1 MLYIIDEKGKGH
13 GALAEFGVTHG
24 VNGEKSITGTIYTNE
39 EVIHGIDRG
48 WKLRFDGETYAF
60 IYAKPVDLGDVVQVE
75 FDAVHSFF
83 YDFSKSTKDEQ
94 LKDGSHTMQ
103 AYLDFIFKDSGYSFR
118 LDTQVNAFEKQGFG
132 YKNRLALFND
142 VISSAGVEFSVNG
155 SVVRIIDRVG
165 NDLSTVVRKGFNLN
179 DLTIEK
185 NIGDFVTAQKGFGA
199 WKDAEDHSKGRL
211 EVEYI
216 SPLEDIY
223 GRLDADPV
231 VDERYTNSNSLKARL
246 ENNVEGSYSIS
257 VALDMA
263 DLTKAGY
270 EYKQPQEG
278 DYIMAINEDLGFKR
292 KIRIVSYTSKYDTS
306 GELIDHNITANS
318 LGMVHEAISGQAK
331 TQNSI
336 NELRDEIAQTR
347 REVTEVRV
355 SADGKTNN
363 YWSSKAPNPQE
374 YKLNIGDTWYDTS
387 REDVVIYGWNG
398 VEWRRVSFDKT
409 AFERQFAE
417 IEKKTQDMTI
427 SIAEADTKAKSALDK
442 VGVADNLL
450 GEHQKMIASLNG
462 QLAEDLVTDQTVTNP
477 KTWLTNYG
485 KLVANNGYDT
495 TDYIPVNKDDL
506 LSLESTVSHY
516 YKLAFYDTGKN
527 NLGYYDGSKV
537 VLTPSGT
544 AYFGNT
550 GTLNAPA
557 DGFIRLSYSTATGG
571 ADTVKLSN
579 QSNLYTLINSGYN
592 NALSA
597 LRNVDRAMQEF
608 GENLISL
615 DSLNRG
621 YWLNAQGKLMENAPY
636 KTTDYI
642 RVDSGERYKLT
653 GGNAVYQVYFYD
665 ANRDAIAYYD
675 GKSIKEDVGTGYKYF
690 TATPNVEL
698 IMPSNASYV
707 RIASSIKDFEQVSF
721 SKLSTIIANMFD
733 AVDGMKQS
741 VENDLSGVR
750 DKANEAFDKAID
762 NGGKLSTVEQSVD
775 DLKGEISQKVTSA
788 DVSTALNTF
797 NETVK
802 TQTASQITESL
813 TGYAK
818 STDLEGYATEEY
830 ATNKAVSE
838 AGKVSTELTKYELK
852 TGVDSKVSSLAASLR
867 EETAE
872 KMKTVYTKE
881 ETEELLGDK
890 ADSSVLTKYVQQA
903 TYEAGIEGISSKLS
917 EMSSKKLDF
926 IAFEDFFD
934 NEYKR
939 TAQGVT
945 DMYTKVNKIID
956 ANGTA
961 TDTFAKAVYDRN
973 AERQNNDFQAVTN
986 DLVKTA
992 TYEEGINGVKQS
1004 ITSVEGKIDNL
1015 SVGGRNL
1022 IDYSMITSNSGNLD
1036 KSNYVKKGLIT
1047 FSITGIYSGVR
1058 IDASKLEPNTEY
1070 VMSYKYQKTSGT
1082 LVSFGGH
1089 TTKVYEN
1096 NLAYVDGST
1105 KGSLYYGNK
1114 SVFVK
1119 DDNEIHSVV
1128 VKFTTPST
1136 ITPSGPI
1143 YIQPNRG
1150 YDTKVSV
1157 NIYDWKLEKGS
1168 VPTDWSPAPEDM
1180 LGEADFQIFKN
1191 NYESND
1197 KSIKSRLT
1205 AIDSGKEGSLAYR
1218 LNETES
1224 TAKGNSTLISTI
1236 KNNYVT
1242 QKDINESI
1250 LADKQ
1255 IIDTRTTNELPP
1267 YYYNKYPRR
1276 EVREFKLVSVM
1287 GIGSGGFGILT
1298 TNVPWNDSSGGKVQQ
1313 TFDTETEKFT
1323 RQGSSTWSE
1332 WVKQIDT
1339 ADTTYQKI
1347 TETSSLYERVI
1358 GSSSGEINNN
1368 ISRIVQTSNV
1378 IQMEVAKMDLASG
1391 SDLSSVQT
1399 QLANSWGVKIKSAR
1413 EAVTSINANVS
1424 GVQIKGEL
1432 LNLDAKTTVAQEF
1445 WAKQVNAIK
1454 VNADNITTG
1463 TLDGSRIR
1471 ANSIDTNRLTG
1482 NISEFIRTNWNSVSG
1497 TVSITGADGI
1507 LTTAGDGSQT
1517 YIKDGI
1523 VGTRQ
1528 PSSAG
1533 GGTVGQ
1539 IGYAY
1544 ESASPWYSM
1553 QVSNGS
1559 HFQIRMSRGD
1569 GQLNKKAFYIISGG
1583 TESYLNTD
1591 NIYLNPASNG
1601 RVRVQGAMTVDK
1613 NIRAEGAVLVRQK
1626 LEYLNGGFIESQSA
1640 NSNMLIASSNK
1651 LIIYTNG
1658 SNALEFDA
1666 NNAVFRRKISENSDI
1681 RLKTNIVDMPINSLE
1696 AIRNIEIKKF
1706 DYLDGRKNYYGI
1718 IAQQAQQY
1726 LPELINT
1733 DSEGHLMV
1741 DKSAMTYVNMHA
1753 IQQLDKKVN
1762 TKVIELEQKIA
1773 SLQEE
1778 LALLKGD

>member
-24 VNGEKSITGTIYTNE
+24 VNGEKSISGTIYTNE

-48 WKLRFDGETYAF
+48 WKLRFEGETYAF
-60 IYAKPVDLGDVVQVE
+60 IYAKPVDLGEVIQVD

-83 YDFSKSTKDEQ
+83 YDFSKSAKNEQ
-94 LKDGSHTMQ
+94 LRDGSHTMQ
-103 AYLDFIFKDSGYSFR
+103 TYLDFIFKGTDYSYR
-118 LDTQVNAFEKQGFG
+118 LDSKVGAFEKQSFG
-132 YKNRLALFND
+132 YRSRLALFND
-142 VISSAGVEFSVNG
+142 VINSAGVEFSVNG
-155 SVVRIIDRVG
+155 SVVRVLDRVG
-165 NDLSTVVRKGFNLN
+165 NDYSTVVRKGFNLN
-179 DLTIEK
+179 DLSIEK

-199 WKDAEDHSKGRL
+199 WFDKEDHSKGRL
-211 EVEYI
+211 EVEYL
-216 SPLEDIY
+216 SPLVEIY

-318 LGMVHEAISGQAK
+318 LGLVQEAISGQAK

-417 IEKKTQDMTI
+417 IEKKTQEMTT
-427 SIAEADTKAKSALDK
+427 SIADADTKAKSALDK

-477 KTWLTNYG
+477 KQWLTNYG
-485 KLVANNGYDT
+485 ELVANNGYDT

-550 GTLNAPA
+550 GTFNAPA
-557 DGFIRLSYSTATGG
+557 DGFVRLSYSTATGG
-571 ADTVKLSN
+571 TDTVKLSN
-579 QSNLYTLINSGYN
+579 QNNLYTLINSGYS

-621 YWLNAQGKLMENAPY
+621 YWLDAQGKLMSNNAY

-642 RVDSGERYKLT
+642 RVDSGGRYKLI

-665 ANRDAIAYYD
+665 ANRNAIAYYD
-675 GKSIKEDVGTGYKYF
+675 GKEIKTDINNGFKYF
-690 TATPNVEL
+690 AATPNMEFNIPEDV
-698 IMPSNASYV
+698 SYV
-707 RIASSIKDFEQVSF
+707 RIASSIKDFSKVSF
-721 SKLSTIIANMFD
+721 SKVSTVIANMFD

-802 TQTASQITESL
+802 KQTASQITESL

-818 STDLEGYATEEY
+818 STDLNGLATEYY
-830 ATNKAVSE
+830 ARTQATSE
-838 AGKVSTELTKYELK
+838 AGKVRQELTSYAK
-852 TGVDSKVSSLAASLR
+852 TGDLTTLAQNIR
-867 EETAE
+867 TETAE
-872 KMKTVYTKE
+872 SLKSVYTKT
-881 ETEELLGDK
+881 ETNGLLGDK
-890 ADSSVLTKYVQQA
+890 VSQA
-903 TYEAGIEGISSKLS
+903 TYEAGVKGIKSSIS
-917 EMSSKKLDF
+917 
-926 IAFEDFFD
+926 
-934 NEYKR
+934 N
-939 TAQGVT
+939 
-945 DMYTKVNKIID
+945 
-956 ANGTA
+956 
-961 TDTFAKAVYDRN
+961 
-973 AERQNNDFQAVTN
+973 
-986 DLVKTA
+986 
-992 TYEEGINGVKQS
+992 
-1004 ITSVEGKIDNL
+1004 VEGKIDGL

-1022 IDYSMITSNSGNLD
+1022 IDYSMITSSSGNLD

-1047 FSITGIYSGVR
+1047 FGITGIYSGVG

-1089 TTKVYEN
+1089 TAKVYEN

-1105 KGSLYYGNK
+1105 KGSLYSGNK

-1136 ITPSGPI
+1136 ITPSDLI

-1157 NIYDWKLEKGS
+1157 SIYDWKLEKGS
-1168 VPTDWSPAPEDM
+1168 VPTDWTPAPEDM

-1205 AIDSGKEGSLAYR
+1205 AIDSGKEGSLTYR
-1218 LNETES
+1218 MNQTEETAE
-1224 TAKGNSTLISTI
+1224 GNSQLIST
-1236 KNNYVT
+1236 
-1242 QKDINESI
+1242 
-1250 LADKQ
+1250 
-1255 IIDTRTTNELPP
+1255 
-1267 YYYNKYPRR
+1267 
-1276 EVREFKLVSVM
+1276 
-1287 GIGSGGFGILT
+1287 
-1298 TNVPWNDSSGGKVQQ
+1298 
-1313 TFDTETEKFT
+1313 
-1323 RQGSSTWSE
+1323 
-1332 WVKQIDT
+1332 VKKT
-1339 ADTTYQKI
+1339 ADGAVQKTSTEYQSIK
-1347 TETSSLYERVI
+1347 ERSDLYERVI
-1358 GSSSGEINNN
+1358 GSSTEAGMKQN
-1368 ISRIVQTSNV
+1368 ISRIVMTDSLFQT
-1378 IQMEVAKMDLASG
+1378 EVVDRQNLLTAMASG
-1391 SDLSSVQT
+1391 TGMTRDPYFDSGNNDISVYDNNRTGTITIFRENPSDSSQPNGKWRLRVYHAASSATTPNRGGIARTTSSWVNGTVVVKFVALLPTGRSFSYNNNNLGNGYTSGWLTDNKGTGKWETYMYYYRFGSSGTFSSFGHLSVVGASSAITWYLSEYDIINVNETSASKITQLSDNINLKVSKSDLISQINVQAGGVLIT
-1399 QLANSWGVKIKSAR
+1399 SGTNKLNITPDTTYIQNSTIKSAMIESL
-1413 EAVTSINANVS
+1413 EADK
-1424 GVQIKGEL
+1424 IKTGT
-1432 LNLDAKTTVAQEF
+1432 LDAG
-1445 WAKQVNAIK
+1445 K
-1454 VNADNITTG
+1454 VKVINIDADNITANQANLIKAG
-1463 TLDGSRIR
+1463 FISSSGGSLEL
-1471 ANSIDTNRLTG
+1471 NGDL
-1482 NISEFIRTNWNSVSG
+1482 
-1497 TVSITGADGI
+1497 I
-1507 LTTAGDGSQT
+1507 LSTAKDNSQT
-1517 YIKDGI
+1517 YIGNGI
-1523 VGTRQ
+1523 TGTRNPQ
-1528 PSSAG
+1528 GA
-1533 GGTVGQ
+1533 TIGQ

-1544 ESASPWYSM
+1544 ESSSPWYSM
-1553 QVSNGS
+1553 QVSHGS

-1569 GQLNKKAFYIISGG
+1569 GQLNKQAFYIISGG

-1613 NIRAEGAVLVRQK
+1613 DIRAEGAVLVRQK

-1753 IQQLDKKVN
+1753 IQQLDNKVD

-1773 SLQEE
+1773 SLQDE
-1778 LALLKGD
+1778 LALLKGA

>member
-1 MLYIIDEKGKGH
+1 MVIIYLYDSTVTDFTYNGQPLNKAYEVVVESNINDSFFVTFNHPLDDKGKYKTIEKDKIVKVHTPDGMQPFRIMDRVKYMDHISIEAWPLFYADMRNKLVKPLAIRGLTGQAAMNMFVNNLLIDTPFTFTSNITDTHDYHTQDTEERENNPNQFYDALDVFKDIVKRWQGELVINGYDVRVVNRLGKNTGALLYEKKNISDFTDEESIQDITTRLYGKAEWTERPEGSDEEVKHQISVKVESPLINAYSGIVFEKQYTNNDIRTEKEMTDWLNLKFTTENIDKPSRNIKVGTNIIDD
-13 GALAEFGVTHG
+13 T
-24 VNGEKSITGTIYTNE
+24 
-39 EVIHGIDRG
+39 VI
-48 WKLRFDGETYAF
+48 
-60 IYAKPVDLGDVVQVE
+60 DLGDSLMLKYVKHDVDMEIRMVGYTYDGYANRYITIQLGDAKQSYVGNVQNTVRE
-75 FDAVHSFF
+75 IETNVNTAV
-83 YDFSKSTKDEQ
+83 KQT
-94 LKDGSHTMQ
+94 
-103 AYLDFIFKDSGYSFR
+103 
-118 LDTQVNAFEKQGFG
+118 VNQILNANGERMI
-132 YKNRLALFND
+132 Y
-142 VISSAGVEFSVNG
+142 SVNEP
-155 SVVRIIDRVG
+155 VG
-165 NDLSTVVRKGFNLN
+165 NFKNGDVWFDQQGGMYMWDEASAMWIDHPYNRNMNVIGEK
-179 DLTIEK
+179 IENEIK
-185 NIGDFVTAQKGFGA
+185 
-199 WKDAEDHSKGRL
+199 
-211 EVEYI
+211 
-216 SPLEDIY
+216 P
-223 GRLDADPV
+223 
-231 VDERYTNSNSLKARL
+231 
-246 ENNVEGSYSIS
+246 
-257 VALDMA
+257 
-263 DLTKAGY
+263 
-270 EYKQPQEG
+270 
-278 DYIMAINEDLGFKR
+278 AINQM
-292 KIRIVSYTSKYDTS
+292 TT
-306 GELIDHNITANS
+306 NISNADNKAN
-318 LGMVHEAISGQAK
+318 
-331 TQNSI
+331 
-336 NELRDEIAQTR
+336 D
-347 REVTEVRV
+347 
-355 SADGKTNN
+355 
-363 YWSSKAPNPQE
+363 
-374 YKLNIGDTWYDTS
+374 
-387 REDVVIYGWNG
+387 
-398 VEWRRVSFDKT
+398 
-409 AFERQFAE
+409 
-417 IEKKTQDMTI
+417 
-427 SIAEADTKAKSALDK
+427 ALDK
-442 VGVADNLL
+442 VSLNAELIE
-450 GEHQKMIASLNG
+450 EHKNIITGLNG
-462 QLAEDLVTDQTVTNP
+462 QLAEDLVTDQTVVHH
-477 KTWLTNYG
+477 KKWLTNYG
-485 KLVANNGYDT
+485 ELVANNGYDT
-495 TDYIPVNKDDL
+495 TDYLPVSEGDL

-516 YKLAFYDTGKN
+516 YKVAFYDKAKN

-537 VLTPSGT
+537 VLTPNGT

-550 GTLNAPA
+550 GTFNTPA
-557 DGFIRLSYSTATGG
+557 DGFVRLSYSTATGG
-571 ADTVKLSN
+571 ADTVKLIN
-579 QSNLYTLINSGYN
+579 QNNLYTLINSGYN

-597 LRNVDRAMQEF
+597 LKNVNRAMQEF

-615 DSLNRG
+615 ESLNRG
-621 YWLNAQGKLMENAPY
+621 YWLNAQGALMENAAY
-636 KTTDYI
+636 KTSDYI
-642 RVDSGERYKLT
+642 RVDAGEKYQLT
-653 GGNAVYQVYFYD
+653 GGYAVYQVYFYD
-665 ANRDAIAYYD
+665 SNHQAVAYYD
-675 GKSIKEDVGTGYKYF
+675 GKTIKTDIGSGLKYF
-690 TATPNVEL
+690 TSAPNVEL
-698 IMPSNASYV
+698 IIPSNVNYV
-707 RIASSIKDFEQVSF
+707 RIASMIVDFSQISF
-721 SKLSTIIANMFD
+721 RKLSTAIANMLD
-733 AVDGMKQS
+733 AVDSMEKR
-741 VENDLSGVR
+741 VENDLTTVR
-750 DKANEAFDKAID
+750 NTANNAFDKANQ
-762 NGGKLSTVEQSVD
+762 NGGKLVTVEQTVD
-775 DLKGEISQKVTSA
+775 DLKGEIINKVTGA
-788 DVSTALNTF
+788 DVSTALNQF
-797 NETVK
+797 SETVK
-802 TQTASQITESL
+802 TQTASQITSSL

-818 STDLEGYATEEY
+818 S
-830 ATNKAVSE
+830 SE
-838 AGKVSTELTKYELK
+838 AEHYAKTYAVEEAGRVEQQLTSYAK
-852 TGVDSKVSSLAASLR
+852 TGDLTTLAENIR
-867 EETAE
+867 TETAE
-872 KMKTVYTKE
+872 SLKSVYTKT
-881 ETEELLGDK
+881 ETNGLLGDK
-890 ADSSVLTKYVQQA
+890 VSKA
-903 TYEAGIEGISSKLS
+903 TYEAGINGLGVTFLELYSD
-917 EMSSKKLDF
+917 KLDF
-926 IAFEDFFD
+926 ITFENFFN
-934 NEYKR
+934 NEYKK

-945 DMYTKVNKIID
+945 DAYTKLNKIID
-956 ANGTA
+956 ENGNS

-973 AERQNNDFQAVTN
+973 AQRQTASFKEVTK
-986 DLVKTA
+986 DLVTQA
-992 TYEEGINGVKQS
+992 TYESGIDGVKQS
-1004 ITSVEGKIDNL
+1004 ITSV
-1015 SVGGRNL
+1015 
-1022 IDYSMITSNSGNLD
+1022 
-1036 KSNYVKKGLIT
+1036 
-1047 FSITGIYSGVR
+1047 
-1058 IDASKLEPNTEY
+1058 
-1070 VMSYKYQKTSGT
+1070 
-1082 LVSFGGH
+1082 
-1089 TTKVYEN
+1089 
-1096 NLAYVDGST
+1096 
-1105 KGSLYYGNK
+1105 
-1114 SVFVK
+1114 
-1119 DDNEIHSVV
+1119 
-1128 VKFTTPST
+1128 
-1136 ITPSGPI
+1136 
-1143 YIQPNRG
+1143 RG
-1150 YDTKVSV
+1150 
-1157 NIYDWKLEKGS
+1157 
-1168 VPTDWSPAPEDM
+1168 DM
-1180 LGEADFQIFKN
+1180 LGKADFQVFKN
-1191 NYESND
+1191 EYEKND
-1197 KSIKSRLT
+1197 QAVKNRLT

-1218 LNETES
+1218 LNKTES
-1224 TAKGNSTLISTI
+1224 TANGNSTLISTI

-1413 EAVTSINANVS
+1413 EAVTSINVNVS

-1559 HFQIRMSRGD
+1559 HFQIRMSRGT
-1569 GQLNKKAFYIISGG
+1569 GQLNKQAFYIISGG

-1591 NIYLNPASNG
+1591 NIYLNPSSVG

-1613 NIRAEGAVLVRQK
+1613 DIRAEGTVLVRQK

-1753 IQQLDKKVN
+1753 IQQLDKKVD
-1762 TKVIELEQKIA
+1762 TKVIELEHKIA
-1773 SLQEE
+1773 TLQDE
-1778 LALLKGD
+1778 LALLKGA